1 MAALKL
7 DSNLRKKEIRDA
19 AMMAFKK
26 KGFLNTTME
35 DVVALTSL
43 SKGGVYYYYKNTVDI
58 MHDIMIDGMH
68 YRVDII
74 EAALKNGRYKDDDFM
89 AEQLFAKIVDDNPYM
104 DIYVDFLIAKKN
116 NEKLEKLFQELKE
129 ETLKEFENLSK
140 DLDISLLNEKLH
152 IYDLLTDMIN
162 SFIIGA
168 EILSARENFSEN
180 KSLMVEVFKLILN
193 QRRS

>member
-7 DSNLRKKEIRDA
+7 DSNLRKKEIREA

-58 MHDIMIDGMH
+58 MHDIMTDGMH

>member
-7 DSNLRKKEIRDA
+7 DSNLRKKEIREA

>member
-7 DSNLRKKEIRDA
+7 DSNLRKKEIREA

-140 DLDISLLNEKLH
+140 ELDISLLNEKLH